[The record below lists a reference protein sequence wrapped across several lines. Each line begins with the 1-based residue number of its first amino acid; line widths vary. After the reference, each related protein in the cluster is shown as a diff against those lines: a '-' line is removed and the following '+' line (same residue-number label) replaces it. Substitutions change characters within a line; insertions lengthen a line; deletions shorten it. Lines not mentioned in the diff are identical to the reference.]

1 MTEHAEELAEKAE
14 KESDDQ
20 IIILPQQAKKWP
32 EVQKQTEIEHNDNKT
47 CDLCGFKFNKDENKT
62 DQIPD
67 YQQLKKFKI
76 YDSIVCGTCFLKYYT
91 RHKLL

>member
-1 MTEHAEELAEKAE
+1 MTEHADELTEKTE
-14 KESDDQ
+14 KEPDDQ
-20 IIILPQQAKKWP
+20 IIILPQQAKTWP
-32 EVQKQTEIEHNDNKT
+32 EVQKLTEEEHNENKT

-76 YDSIVCGTCFLKYYT
+76 NGSIVCGTCFL
-91 RHKLL
+91 